1 MGVRRHHSLSR
12 AARLIHVVARVS
24 CARIPLLIG
33 AALLAG
39 CFGSLARPYEDHGP
53 KNLILAP
60 SRASTGFFTS
70 RTMRMDI
77 YWGSKIDQAAYLGTV
92 RLTGAGQEVGLPM
105 GTLLL
110 HIGFQE
116 NGPLMSTVS
125 VHAQRALLTVR
136 PGERYRLVTEYGDA
150 GFDYRLE
157 RV

>member
-1 MGVRRHHSLSR
+1 MPL
-12 AARLIHVVARVS
+12 ACAS

-39 CFGSLARPYEDHGP
+39 CLGSLARPYEDHGP

-60 SRASTGFFTS
+60 SRTSTGFFMS
-70 RTMRMDI
+70 RTVRMDI
-77 YWGSKIDQAAYLGTV
+77 YRGSKIDQAAYLGTV
-92 RLTGAGQEVGLPM
+92 RLTGAAQLVGLPI

-116 NGPLMSTVS
+116 NGPLMSAVS

-136 PGERYRLVTEYGDA
+136 PRRALPACDRIWRRRFRLPA
-150 GFDYRLE
+150 GARALS
-157 RV
+157 RHS